1 MDLHDCTACLKDFLK
16 EMPPRPLLLT
26 DRIQKLEA
34 SVKALSEELQ
44 EMRLFCLDL
53 HPDYCKRVI
62 DTMLQI
68 EQKVLF
74 NVTTFENRLDEINKT
89 VRQLVS
95 QSANDCLALV
105 KDSIA
110 SRMSGLDS
118 RLIGLNK
125 RQVQIDKELADTLHR
140 LNVFSDSVEKSL
152 VEANDRALQMLDAS
166 LSHKVSQEVKL
177 CLLQHSP
184 PGTSLNTPT
193 VLPAV
198 MERGR
203 SREVFR
209 RNQETLMV
217 RARSA
222 SSEAELRVVITEA
235 RALAANSFE

>member
-1 MDLHDCTACLKDFLK
+1 
-16 EMPPRPLLLT
+16 MPPRPLLLT

-34 SVKALSEELQ
+34 SVKTLSEELQ

-53 HPDYCKRVI
+53 RPDYCKKVI

-125 RQVQIDKELADTLHR
+125 RQALIDKELSDTLHR
-140 LNVFSDSVEKSL
+140 LNEFSDSVEKTL
-152 VEANDRALQMLDAS
+152 VEANDRALQMLEAS
-166 LSHKVSQEVKL
+166 LAHKVSQEAQQFFLK
-177 CLLQHSP
+177 HSP
-184 PGTSLNTPT
+184 PGSSLSTPPT
-193 VLPAV
+193 QPAF

-235 RALAANSFE
+235 RALAANICE